1 MKVAV
6 LLSGSGSNL
15 QAFIDKKREGRLDAD
30 ICLVLSNNPEAYGL
44 KRAKDA
50 GIKTW
55 AEPHRNYPD
64 REGFDQAMLEAIREA
79 GAKFIV
85 LAGYMRLLSG
95 GFIKAFEG
103 RIINIHP
110 SLLPSFA
117 GTAGVAGACSYGV
130 KITGCT
136 VHFVEEEV
144 DSGPVIIQAALPAP
158 ATEDSAAVLERIHKL
173 EHRIYPQ
180 ALQWIAAGRISV
192 DGRQVRLEPSAQ
204 PKVFARS
211 GEDLESQWLVYPP
224 LEEGF

>member
-15 QAFIDKKREGRLDAD
+15 QAFIDKKREGRLGAD

-50 GIKTW
+50 GIETW
-55 AEPHRNYPD
+55 AQSHRNYPSREAFD
-64 REGFDQAMLEAIREA
+64 RAMLEAIREA
-79 GAKFIV
+79 GAECIV
-85 LAGYMRLLSG
+85 LAGYMRLLSTT
-95 GFIKAFEG
+95 FIQEFEG

-117 GTAGVAGACSYGV
+117 GAAGVAAACSYGV
-130 KITGCT
+130 KLTGCT

-158 ATEDSAAVLERIHKL
+158 ATEDASAVLERIHKL

-180 ALQWIAAGRISV
+180 ALQWIATGRISV
-192 DGRQVRLEPSAQ
+192 EGRQVRLEPSAL
-204 PKVFARS
+204 PKVFALS
-211 GEDLESQWLVYPP
+211 DEKLENQWLVYPP